1 MTHSIKKNIIKG
13 DQGYTLLFAVLIT
26 SIVLSVA
33 ISILSVSRK
42 EFLLSSSARES
53 AYAFY
58 AADAGI
64 ECADYND
71 LVLNT
76 FNTVSPPPS
85 ITCGGITQTINNVT
99 QSVVGSGST
108 AVTTNTFIFN
118 IPVNTSATTI
128 ACANIQVTKVYV
140 AGPPTTLTTTI
151 TSSGYNT
158 GYGAGASPT
167 CNTSSP
173 KRVERQ
179 LKLTH

>member
-1 MTHSIKKNIIKG
+1 MAPRNR
-13 DQGYTLLFAVLIT
+13 GYTLLFAVLIT
-26 SIVLSVA
+26 SIVLSVS

-58 AADAGI
+58 AADGGI

-76 FNTVSPPPS
+76 FGTTTGTISVN
-85 ITCGGITQTINNVT
+85 CGGVTQTISGGNLT
-99 QSVVGSGST
+99 HEVVG
-108 AVTTNTFIFN
+108 ATTTDKFSFS
-118 IPVNTSATTI
+118 IPVLSTSPQTTG
-128 ACANIQVTKVYV
+128 CANIVVQKVYT
-140 AGPPTTLTTTI
+140 AGPPLRLVTTLTST
-151 TSSGYNT
+151 GYNI
-158 GYGAGASPT
+158 GYQAVSPPT
-167 CNTSSP
+167 CNTSNA